1 MSDPGKEP
9 WIKLSVNKPKWTDLF
24 GIPAFI
30 LYTLIDFGQDTSP
43 GFSRNAGPRP
53 FVEDLGGSRASLG
66 TNFPSAEAP
75 HSRPQSL
82 MGAWAQGPGDSG
94 DTGFEVLDFRTSGH
108 CRFKTKLEDSLSK
121 ALNHLNLQS
130 LTLLQEQVNAIRKS
144 DMTRSPKI

>member
-1 MSDPGKEP
+1 MSDPGKGS

-30 LYTLIDFGQDTSP
+30 LYMLIDFGQDTLP
-43 GFSRNAGPRP
+43 GFSRNAGPLALCRRFRRIKGEP
-53 FVEDLGGSRASLG
+53 WNKLSKRASSP
-66 TNFPSAEAP
+66 FSSPKP
-75 HSRPQSL
+75 HGGLSTRS
-82 MGAWAQGPGDSG
+82 GDSG

-108 CRFKTKLEDSLSK
+108 CRFKSKLEDSLSK